1 MFCHTAIRIGPV
13 PPWVIGRIVT
23 PSLLL
28 ALSVTVGAGCFMAP
42 PDLPDTLAV
51 ALPGG
56 QSRDVAAG
64 TGPSAL
70 ANTVWDCYRASSVPG
85 AADLFIVSVEFGPQ
99 GEVARFFDNQVY
111 FPQILGPELVPD
123 GLIHPNAFPG
133 MTYRAASFGAS
144 VGDEFGFAAPLNLYL
159 AGSRVGTGV
168 AYAYG
173 TVSGGRIDGTFGY
186 TTEILVSGS
195 PFSSGGSDEYAF
207 YALRR

>member
-1 MFCHTAIRIGPV
+1 MSCQPEQIIDLVTT
-13 PPWVIGRIVT
+13 PPIGRIAT
-23 PSLLL
+23 ASLL
-28 ALSVTVGAGCFMAP
+28 ALFAALNLGCFVTP
-42 PDLPDTLAV
+42 PDLPETLAV

-56 QSRDVAAG
+56 QSRDVPAG

-70 ANTVWDCYRASSVPG
+70 ANTVWDCYRAASFPG
-85 AADLFIVSVEFGPQ
+85 AGDLFIVSVEFGPQ
-99 GEVARFFDNQVY
+99 GQVARFFDNQVY

-123 GLIHPNAFPG
+123 GLVRPNTFPG
-133 MTYRAASFGAS
+133 MTYKAASFGAS
-144 VGDEFGFAAPLNLYL
+144 VGNEFGFAAPLNLYL

-173 TVSGGRIDGTFGY
+173 TIAGSRIDGTFGY